1 MILSNAK
8 IHLREG
14 APMTV
19 AENIDAL
26 LVRFDI
32 NAQTLAK
39 VLDVN
44 PATVHKW
51 RHGSIPREDQIAK
64 MCDYFLI
71 DRDDIMSDAAGLA
84 AKEHGRIAPS
94 LPRKVKLAPADM
106 SFVPLR
112 GRVHAGPMSEP
123 ESLADRGDQVL
134 IPAFLVEQD
143 PDTYACEVEGDCMNR
158 VYPEGCVVAVSPNRE
173 PQNGSVA
180 VVSIDG
186 ADAVMRR
193 MYRTPRTLVLSP
205 DSFNPEH
212 EDIVVTSD
220 TDHSVEFGG
229 KVVWFQARE
238 ELL

>member
-1 MILSNAK
+1 
-8 IHLREG
+8 
-14 APMTV
+14 MTV

-26 LVRFDI
+26 IVKFDT

-39 VLDVN
+39 VIGVN
-44 PATVHKW
+44 PSTVYKW

-64 MCDYFLI
+64 MCDYFRI

-84 AKEHGRIAPS
+84 AKERGRCGVS
-94 LPRKVKLAPADM
+94 LKGRTGAVPANM
-106 SFVPLR
+106 AMVPIV
-112 GRVHAGPMSEP
+112 GRVHAGPITEI
-123 ESLADRGDQVL
+123 ESLSEKGDGVMV
-134 IPAFLVEQD
+134 PAFLVEQD
-143 PDTYACEVEGDCMNR
+143 PDTYACVVEGDCMNR
-158 VYPEGCVVAVSPNRE
+158 VYPEGCVIAVSPNRE

-212 EDIVVTSD
+212 EDIIITSD

-229 KVVWFQARE
+229 KVVWFQASE
-238 ELL
+238 EMQ

>member
-1 MILSNAK
+1 MIP
-8 IHLREG
+8 LRKG
-14 APMTV
+14 DLMTV

-26 LVRFDI
+26 LVKFDI

-39 VLDVN
+39 VIDVS
-44 PATVHKW
+44 PATVYKW

-84 AKEHGRIAPS
+84 AKEHGHGVS
-94 LPRKVKLAPADM
+94 LKGRTGAIPANM
-106 SFVPLR
+106 AMVPIV
-112 GRVHAGPMSEP
+112 GRVHAGPPTEP
-123 ESLADRGDQVL
+123 ESLAERGDGVL
-134 IPAFLVEQD
+134 IPEFLVEQD
-143 PDTYACEVEGDCMNR
+143 PGTYAFVVEGDCMNR
-158 VYPEGCVVAVSPNRE
+158 VYPEGCVIAVSPNRE

-212 EDIVVTSD
+212 EDIIITSD
-220 TDHSVEFGG
+220 DDHTVEFGG
-229 KVVWFQARE
+229 KVVWFQAASE
-238 ELL
+238 ME